1 MALIKP
7 WVQFKFGRRENYTP
21 VALSRFS
28 KADIEK
34 EYTRLRRVALGRLK
48 TIGKSEFREGDI
60 YNEYKNRFDMTAKQI
75 LREGDESL
83 LKYRLSAVQRFL
95 SKKGS
100 SVTGLREIT
109 DKTLATLHEHKYD
122 FVTKDNIEDFGN
134 FMDAVRTSAESLRY
148 DSERVAELYEWGE
161 KTGVSISDL
170 KKHFEDFMEMK

>member
-60 YNEYKNRFDMTAKQI
+60 NNEY
-75 LREGDESL
+75 
-83 LKYRLSAVQRFL
+83 
-95 SKKGS
+95 
-100 SVTGLREIT
+100 
-109 DKTLATLHEHKYD
+109 
-122 FVTKDNIEDFGN
+122 
-134 FMDAVRTSAESLRY
+134 
-148 DSERVAELYEWGE
+148 
-161 KTGVSISDL
+161 
-170 KKHFEDFMEMK
+170 